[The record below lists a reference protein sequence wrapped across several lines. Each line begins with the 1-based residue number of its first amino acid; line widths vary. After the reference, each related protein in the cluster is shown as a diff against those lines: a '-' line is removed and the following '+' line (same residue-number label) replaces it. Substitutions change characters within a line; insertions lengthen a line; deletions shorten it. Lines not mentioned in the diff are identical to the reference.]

1 MNGTNDQNV
10 MTVPFD
16 SEEKL
21 VEYVKNH
28 VWTAMCEAQW
38 SGNTIRLTVEVS
50 TDKARE
56 NTEVSI
62 NRFTQIQKRMLRSP
76 FLGGEYTNQINFIM
90 KINYEN
96 CFT

>member
-38 SGNTIRLTVEVS
+38 SGQTIRLTVEVS

-76 FLGGEYTNQINFIM
+76 FYGDLYATSDDQPMKRGG
-90 KINYEN
+90 
-96 CFT
+96 

>member
-38 SGNTIRLTVEVS
+38 SG
-50 TDKARE
+50 
-56 NTEVSI
+56 
-62 NRFTQIQKRMLRSP
+62 QH
-76 FLGGEYTNQINFIM
+76 NQA
-90 KINYEN
+90 N
-96 CFT
+96 C